1 MERPV
6 LVLGWGVV
14 GDAGGDGCVR
24 RGCGECPLSRWCPAA
39 FCEHEFERLAE
50 PTPALYLLYAAAT
63 RRPVPDVGRILRSRL
78 VRCRRCG
85 AFYFEEGDSSDGLSL
100 IHI

>member
-1 MERPV
+1 MGRPV

-14 GDAGGDGCVR
+14 ADAGGDGCVR
-24 RGCGECPLSRWCPAA
+24 RGCGECPLLPLCPSA

-50 PTPALYLLYAAAT
+50 PTPALYLLYRAAT
-63 RRPVPDVGRILRSRL
+63 LRPVPDVGRILRSRL

-85 AFYFEEGDSSDGLSL
+85 AFYFEEGGDGAAEV
-100 IHI
+100 